1 MFRHRSRR
9 TPTPASH
16 DRRSARHGPRAL
28 LAAALTAT
36 FLVSALLAT
45 VGLAAVAPSPA
56 APSPAAPPT
65 ASSVAGA
72 PADSAAL
79 ADSTLRG
86 QARPALV
93 DADRASADL
102 VGHDVVASGIV
113 ASGIVARR
121 VGPDDLAR
129 IGGGFCTTCSDGG
142 GGGGGG
148 GGTGTSGSPTTTGSP
163 YWETYRV
170 SLTSS
175 STTPSS
181 LVNKIN
187 NYSGLT
193 INGTFQYTRKV
204 VRDVQFSGGYANV
217 VRASIGGEVS
227 QSTQTSVT
235 YPIAPHTYGK
245 LYVRYRTERRT
256 YYGHEYQ
263 DFSDGTR
270 TVVGSQSGPFL
281 STSTILGYVTGAL

>member
-1 MFRHRSRR
+1 M
-9 TPTPASH
+9 
-16 DRRSARHGPRAL
+16 
-28 LAAALTAT
+28 
-36 FLVSALLAT
+36 
-45 VGLAAVAPSPA
+45 
-56 APSPAAPPT
+56 
-65 ASSVAGA
+65 
-72 PADSAAL
+72 
-79 ADSTLRG
+79 
-86 QARPALV
+86 
-93 DADRASADL
+93 
-102 VGHDVVASGIV
+102 
-113 ASGIVARR
+113 
-121 VGPDDLAR
+121 
-129 IGGGFCTTCSDGG
+129 
-142 GGGGGG
+142 
-148 GGTGTSGSPTTTGSP
+148 
-163 YWETYRV
+163 

-204 VRDVQFSGGYANV
+204 VRDVQFSGGYANL

-227 QSTQTSVT
+227 RSTQTSVT

-270 TVVGSQSGPFL
+270 TIVGSESGPFL

>member
-1 MFRHRSRR
+1 MFRHRFRR
-9 TPTPASH
+9 APTPGSH
-16 DRRSARHGPRAL
+16 DRRSARRVPRAL
-28 LAAALTAT
+28 LAAALTGT
-36 FLVSALLAT
+36 FLVPALLAT
-45 VGLAAVAPSPA
+45 VGLAAVTPA
-56 APSPAAPPT
+56 AAIGSAAAPPT
-65 ASSVAGA
+65 ASAGHTGNELTGNELTA
-72 PADSAAL
+72 I
-79 ADSTLRG
+79 
-86 QARPALV
+86 
-93 DADRASADL
+93 
-102 VGHDVVASGIV
+102 GI
-113 ASGIVARR
+113 AARR

-193 INGTFQYTRKV
+193 INGTFMYTRKV
-204 VRDVQFSGGYANV
+204 VRDVQFSGGYANL

-227 QSTQTSVT
+227 RSTQTSVT